1 MNLILAGEGTKASN
15 PNTAQCSAA
24 TADGEVAQR
33 QIEGN
38 SQFRDF
44 CAEPNKQLSILIH
57 KALETL
63 KASNTQAFD
72 SIKCDLLDLELAQQV
87 ATGTPKEQPTLEDLE
102 ILAN

>member
-44 CAEPNKQLSILIH
+44 CAEPNK
-57 KALETL
+57 
-63 KASNTQAFD
+63 
-72 SIKCDLLDLELAQQV
+72 
-87 ATGTPKEQPTLEDLE
+87 
-102 ILAN
+102 